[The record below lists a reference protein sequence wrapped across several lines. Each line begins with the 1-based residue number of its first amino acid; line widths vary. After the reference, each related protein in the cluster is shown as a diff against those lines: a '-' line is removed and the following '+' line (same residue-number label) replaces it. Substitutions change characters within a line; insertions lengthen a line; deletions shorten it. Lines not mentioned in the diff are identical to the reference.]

1 MIEFMNNVM
10 NRISNFISVLSSE
23 LDPFPTE
30 IILGGALWGVA
41 LYFISKWF
49 KAYII
54 RVTLFILG
62 VALFYDVM
70 GRSHILTSVD
80 FYVAIGLFVPH
91 ISMVELT
98 YLIIRE
104 KTFFLVDKVIEI
116 FHFILS
122 PFIWVYTKIL
132 NIFQFLQM
140 KQEEQSQEKAKESYY
155 KEEFKREQERA
166 RADEQA
172 RYDEAD
178 IREQKKREAEQEA
191 KKKESKKDEYQEPKK
206 EKPKTYSRWDS
217 SNAYEVLGISNN
229 ASKQEI
235 KKAYR
240 NLCKIYHP
248 DLTLT
253 KEEEYTRILQK
264 INWAYGV
271 LK

>member
-1 MIEFMNNVM
+1 MENVM
-10 NRISNFISVLSSE
+10 NRVSNFISVLSTE

-70 GRSHILTSVD
+70 GRSTILTSVD
-80 FYVAIGLFVPH
+80 FYVAIGLFLPH

-98 YLIIRE
+98 YLIIKM
-104 KTFFLVDKVIEI
+104 KTILFIDSIIEI
-116 FHFILS
+116 FLLLLT

-132 NIFQFLQM
+132 NIFDFVKI
-140 KQEEQSQEKAKESYY
+140 KQEERVNKKAEQDYY
-155 KEEFKREQERA
+155 QEEFKREQERA

-191 KKKESKKDEYQEPKK
+191 KKKESKKGEYQEPKQ

-217 SNAYEVLGISNN
+217 SNPYEVLGISNK

-240 NLCKIYHP
+240 HLCKIYHP

-253 KEEEYTRILQK
+253 KEEEHTRILQK